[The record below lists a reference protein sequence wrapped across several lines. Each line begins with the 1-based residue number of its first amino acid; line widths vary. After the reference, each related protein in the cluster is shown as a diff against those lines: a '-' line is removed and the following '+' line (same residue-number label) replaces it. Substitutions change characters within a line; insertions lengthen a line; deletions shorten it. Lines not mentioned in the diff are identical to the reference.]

1 MSLKRGLTIA
11 LKLLAISLAAL
22 AMTGVVGAAAP
33 AANSIYVHDQETNL
47 GVITVDQVVAAEAGW
62 VVVYKRADLT
72 TDMIVGYAPV
82 AKGANQ
88 GVRVTLEGKRMEDV
102 KTLWIRLHVDLG
114 KKGVFEWGYH
124 GKGLSDP
131 PAAENGQPVIAMLAT
146 AGYGAP
152 LPLVPAIS
160 IKAQDLTDN
169 QLFVDSVTTPVD
181 GWLVIYKNANLK
193 SSEIVGHVPVYHG
206 TNTNL
211 KVAIETW
218 RLDKVITLYAALHE
232 DKAAQKVLEV
242 GHMGLTKG
250 DPLLMYNGLPV
261 VATFGTRAQ

>member
-33 AANSIYVHDQETNL
+33 AANSIYVHDQEINL

-62 VVVYKRADLT
+62 VVVYKQANLA

-88 GVRVTLEGKRMEDV
+88 GVRVTLEAKRIKDV
-102 KTLWIRLHVDLG
+102 KTLWIQLHVDMG
-114 KKGVFEWGYH
+114 KKGVFEWGYR

-131 PAAENGQPVIAMLAT
+131 PAAENGQPVLVTFAT
-146 AGYGAP
+146 SGYGAP

-160 IKAQDLTDN
+160 IKAQDLTAN
-169 QLFVDSVTTPVD
+169 RLFVESVTTPVD

-193 SSEIVGHVPVYHG
+193 ASEVVGHVPVYHG
-206 TNTNL
+206 TTTNL

-232 DKAAQKVLEV
+232 DKATQKVLEV

-250 DPLLMYNGLPV
+250 DPLVVYNGAPV
-261 VATFGTRAQ
+261 VVAFGTRAQ

>member
-22 AMTGVVGAAAP
+22 AMTGIVGAAAP
-33 AANSIYVHDQETNL
+33 AANSIYAHDQEINL
-47 GVITVDQVVAAEAGW
+47 GVITVDQIVAAEAGW
-62 VVVYKRADLT
+62 VVVYKQANLA

-82 AKGANQ
+82 AKGTNQ
-88 GVRVTLEGKRMEDV
+88 GVRVTLDAKRVEDV
-102 KTLWIRLHVDLG
+102 KTLWIRLHVDMG
-114 KKGVFEWGYH
+114 KKGVFEWGYR

-131 PAAENGQPVIAMLAT
+131 PAVENGQSVLVAIAT
-146 AGYGAP
+146 SGYGAP
-152 LPLVPAIS
+152 LPLVPAIN
-160 IKAQDLTDN
+160 IKAQDLSAN
-169 QLFVDSVTTPVD
+169 QLIVDSVTTPVD

-232 DKAAQKVLEV
+232 DKATQKVLEV

-250 DPLLMYNGLPV
+250 DPLMMYKGQPV
-261 VATFGTRAQ
+261 VVAFGTRAQ